1 MKARLCFVIGSSLLL
16 VNLYGLFVSLR
27 NPAIYHDRDNGFNE
41 DITLSQEQFYA
52 AANKVF
58 RRRREYLE
66 HVNYTVSKAIA
77 HYWYD
82 QGVEKYNLRVPFYD
96 NFILYL
102 ASYIAPEYF
111 QKYEFLDYHRA
122 LERGVGLCS
131 QAAIVLAEFLRDKGM
146 TAKIVGLTGHVLVTA
161 PVDEQEE
168 EWWVFDPDYGVTL
181 PFSLDIIEKNTA
193 IIEPY
198 YAKGG
203 YSEAIIAG
211 LKIAF
216 GPKGNTIKS
225 GNGIEGYGLKWY
237 YLEKSVYLLK
247 WLLPVAL
254 ILFGLMKGLA
264 LRWPTRRSLPQV
276 VPN

>member
-1 MKARLCFVIGSSLLL
+1 M
-16 VNLYGLFVSLR
+16 
-27 NPAIYHDRDNGFNE
+27 
-41 DITLSQEQFYA
+41 SQEQFYA

-58 RRRREYLE
+58 RYRREYLE
-66 HVNYTVSKAIA
+66 YVNYTVSKAIA

-111 QKYEFLDYHRA
+111 QKYEFMDYHRA

-181 PFSLDIIEKNTA
+181 PFSLDI
-193 IIEPY
+193 
-198 YAKGG
+198 
-203 YSEAIIAG
+203 
-211 LKIAF
+211 
-216 GPKGNTIKS
+216 KGNTIKS

-247 WLLPVAL
+247 WLLPVVL

-264 LRWPTRRSLPQV
+264 LRRPTRRSLPQV